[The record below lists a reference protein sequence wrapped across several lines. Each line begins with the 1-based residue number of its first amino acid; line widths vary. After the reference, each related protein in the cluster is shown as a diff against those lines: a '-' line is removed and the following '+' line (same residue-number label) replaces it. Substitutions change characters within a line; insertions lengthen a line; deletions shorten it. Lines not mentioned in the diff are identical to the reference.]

1 MRVKRRWNP
10 RNLIVFLVTILLTAG
25 AINIFAGTSPTEA
38 SGNKTYVPIIVHA
51 GDNLWNIAAA
61 RVPDQDPRKIVQ
73 EIMEINNLADV
84 NIVPG
89 EVLVVPAKK

>member
-1 MRVKRRWNP
+1 MKSKKRWNP
-10 RNLIVFLVTILLTAG
+10 RNLIIFLSIILLTAG

-38 SGNKTYVPIIVHA
+38 AANKTYIPMIVHE
-51 GDNLWNIAAA
+51 GDNLWNIAVS
-61 RVPDQDPRKIVQ
+61 RVPDQDPRKSVQ

-89 EVLVVPAKK
+89 QVLEVPAKN